1 MPSNP
6 LRTTVQG
13 SVAGKQQRQK
23 NRIFSPNLLLSFSNR
38 RLLFNRPFQTIQS
51 RTDMSKRMRLLS
63 AIVDISIAAA
73 PTRTHRARSFV
84 LAETVREVN
93 HAASKPAARDY
104 PCLNAPQLR

>member
-1 MPSNP
+1 
-6 LRTTVQG
+6 
-13 SVAGKQQRQK
+13 
-23 NRIFSPNLLLSFSNR
+23 
-38 RLLFNRPFQTIQS
+38 
-51 RTDMSKRMRLLS
+51 MSKRMRLLS
-63 AIVDISIAAA
+63 AIVDIIAAA

>member
-1 MPSNP
+1 
-6 LRTTVQG
+6 
-13 SVAGKQQRQK
+13 
-23 NRIFSPNLLLSFSNR
+23 
-38 RLLFNRPFQTIQS
+38 
-51 RTDMSKRMRLLS
+51 MSKKMRLLS